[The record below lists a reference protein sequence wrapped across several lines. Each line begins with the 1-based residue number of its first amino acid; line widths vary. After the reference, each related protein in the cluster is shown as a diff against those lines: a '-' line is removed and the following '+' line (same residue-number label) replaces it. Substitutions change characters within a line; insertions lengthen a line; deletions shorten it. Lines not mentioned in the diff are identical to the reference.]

1 MLKVFT
7 CEVCGYTFMKDTTG
21 DIPTR
26 TSYPCIHCG
35 SKSSESKKKDDLSAR
50 SAKGATV
57 IPSKI

>member
-35 SKSSESKKKDDLSAR
+35 SKSSESKKEDDL
-50 SAKGATV
+50 K
-57 IPSKI
+57 

>member
-35 SKSSESKKKDDLSAR
+35 SRSSESEKKDDLSAR
-50 SAKGATV
+50 SAKGTNRC
-57 IPSKI
+57 PT

>member
-35 SKSSESKKKDDLSAR
+35 SKSSESKKGDNLSAR
-50 SAKGATV
+50 SAERST
-57 IPSKI
+57 ITTPKI

>member
-1 MLKVFT
+1 MLKVLT

-35 SKSSESKKKDDLSAR
+35 SRSSESGKED
-50 SAKGATV
+50 
-57 IPSKI
+57 SK